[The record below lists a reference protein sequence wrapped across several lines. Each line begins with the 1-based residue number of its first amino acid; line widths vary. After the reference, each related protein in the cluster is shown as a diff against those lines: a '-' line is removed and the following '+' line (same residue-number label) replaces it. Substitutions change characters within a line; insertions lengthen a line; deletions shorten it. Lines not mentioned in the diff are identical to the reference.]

1 MADPAPDQA
10 GQTPPGTHLNA
21 AEQADRIEAGRL
33 LFAQQCRFVH
43 AAQTLEQLPPAG
55 GPELAFAG
63 RSNVG
68 KSSLVNALTGRRAL
82 ARTSTQ
88 PGRTRQLNFFDLGGR
103 LVLVDMPGYGFAEA
117 AKQVKQDWQGLMF
130 QYLRGR
136 TTLRRVMLLL
146 DARIEMKA
154 TDQAVMDLLD
164 HAAVTYQLVLTKIDT
179 LKPPALQ
186 QKLAETTA
194 TARNHPAAHMQVLAT
209 SSETGEGIPELRAT
223 AAELATQ

>member
-1 MADPAPDQA
+1 
-10 GQTPPGTHLNA
+10 
-21 AEQADRIEAGRL
+21 
-33 LFAQQCRFVH
+33 
-43 AAQTLEQLPPAG
+43 
-55 GPELAFAG
+55 
-63 RSNVG
+63 
-68 KSSLVNALTGRRAL
+68 
-82 ARTSTQ
+82 
-88 PGRTRQLNFFDLGGR
+88 
-103 LVLVDMPGYGFAEA
+103 
-117 AKQVKQDWQGLMF
+117 
-130 QYLRGR
+130 
-136 TTLRRVMLLL
+136 
-146 DARIEMKA
+146 MKA